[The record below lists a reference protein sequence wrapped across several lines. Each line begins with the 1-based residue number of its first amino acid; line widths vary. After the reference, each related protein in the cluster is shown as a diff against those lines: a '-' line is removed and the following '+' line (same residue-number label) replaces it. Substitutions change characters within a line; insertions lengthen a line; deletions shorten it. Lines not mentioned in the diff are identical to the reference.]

1 MLDEVDDLAPE
12 QQILV
17 IQTEAN
23 MLSLAKRNQESFD
36 LLDKAAST
44 WPDSAEIAYD
54 HAMAAERVGK
64 YDIMETG
71 LRKLIK
77 AKPDFAAAYNA
88 LGYSFAD
95 RNVKLPEAQ
104 TLLETAVKL
113 APDDHYMLDSL
124 GWVHYRLG
132 NLDKAADFL
141 RKAYAVQADP
151 EIAAH
156 LGEVLWKQ
164 GKLEEAKKLWASA
177 LKDFPE
183 NDVLLAT
190 TKKFNS

>member
-1 MLDEVDDLAPE
+1 M
-12 QQILV
+12 
-17 IQTEAN
+17 
-23 MLSLAKRNQESFD
+23 
-36 LLDKAAST
+36 
-44 WPDSAEIAYD
+44 
-54 HAMAAERVGK
+54 
-64 YDIMETG
+64 
-71 LRKLIK
+71 
-77 AKPDFAAAYNA
+77 
-88 LGYSFAD
+88 
-95 RNVKLPEAQ
+95 
-104 TLLETAVKL
+104 
-113 APDDHYMLDSL
+113 
-124 GWVHYRLG
+124 HYRLG